1 MAVKLSISLSDED
14 LARLD
19 AMIDEGIAP
28 NRSRAVHLALAMM
41 EEARRESV
49 LERQFVAAMEE
60 WRDDGDGW
68 DAVVGDG
75 L

>member
-28 NRSRAVHLALAMM
+28 NRSRAVHLALAIM

-60 WRDDGDGW
+60 WREDGEDW
-68 DAVVGDG
+68 EAVAGDG